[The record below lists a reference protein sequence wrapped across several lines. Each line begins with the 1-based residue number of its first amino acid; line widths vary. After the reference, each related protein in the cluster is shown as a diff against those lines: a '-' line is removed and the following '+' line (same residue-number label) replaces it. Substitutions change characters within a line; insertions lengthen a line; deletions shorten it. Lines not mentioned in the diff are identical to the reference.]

1 MIFDKAL
8 QAAPHRFKIIRLSNF
23 TTWGIGGYTASCTV
37 TSEQELTEVLNLL
50 RERSLPWVIL
60 GKGSNTLA
68 PSEGWH
74 GVVVFLRGEFTEFS
88 FKGNLVTAGGGAHL
102 PSVSG
107 AACST
112 GLSGLVFAVGIP
124 GTAGG
129 AVFMNAGA
137 YGSSVSKLIKEV
149 KVLHP
154 GSTIEYLTAGECGF
168 GYRTSLFQKSN
179 AVILGTTLRLQRVA
193 GGSGELR
200 SEAREIL
207 RLRRRKF
214 PLDVPNAGSVFRHPD
229 NGPPP
234 GKLIEDCGLKGFR
247 KGGAMVSRVHA
258 NFIENTGGA
267 TSSDVMRLIEHITEK
282 VRETTGIVLQREI
295 RQLGERI

>member
-8 QAAPHRFKIIRLSNF
+8 EAAPDRFKVIRLSDL

-37 TSEQELTEVLNLL
+37 TSEQELAEVLNLL
-50 RERSLPWVIL
+50 RGKSLPWVIL

-74 GVVVFLRGEFTEFS
+74 GVVVLLRGDFTEFS

-102 PSVSG
+102 PSVAG

-124 GTAGG
+124 GTVGG

-137 YGSSVSKLIKEV
+137 YGSSVSELIEEV
-149 KVLHP
+149 RVLHP
-154 GSTIEYLTAGECGF
+154 GGAIEYLTADECGF
-168 GYRTSLFQKSN
+168 GYRTSVFQRRDT
-179 AVILGTTLRLQRVA
+179 VVLGATLRLSRAA
-193 GGSGELR
+193 GNSGELR
-200 SEAREIL
+200 REAREIL
-207 RLRRRKF
+207 RLRRQKF
-214 PLDVPNAGSVFRHPD
+214 PLDVPNAGSVFRRPD

-234 GKLIEDCGLKGFR
+234 G
-247 KGGAMVSRVHA
+247 
-258 NFIENTGGA
+258 
-267 TSSDVMRLIEHITEK
+267 
-282 VRETTGIVLQREI
+282 
-295 RQLGERI
+295 

>member
-1 MIFDKAL
+1 MIFDHAL
-8 QAAPHRFKIIRLSNF
+8 KAAPDLFKVIKLSDF
-23 TTWGIGGYTASCTV
+23 TTWGIGGYTASCIAA
-37 TSEQELTEVLNLL
+37 SERELEDVLGLL
-50 RERSLPWVIL
+50 REQSLPWVIL

-68 PSEGWH
+68 PSAGWH
-74 GVVVFLRGEFTEFS
+74 GVVVFLKGKFTEFS
-88 FKGNLVTAGGGAHL
+88 FKGNTVTAGGGAHL

-124 GTAGG
+124 GTVGG

-137 YGSSVSKLIKEV
+137 YGSSVSELVEEIR
-149 KVLHP
+149 VLNP
-154 GSTIEYLTAGECGF
+154 DGTIEYLTAEECGF
-168 GYRTSLFQKSN
+168 GYRTSFFQQSDT
-179 AVILGTTLRLQRVA
+179 VVLGAKLQLSAAA
-193 GGSGELR
+193 GNRGELR
-200 SEAREIL
+200 REAREIL

-214 PLDVPNAGSVFRHPD
+214 PLGVPNAGSVFRRPD

-234 GKLIEDCGLKGFR
+234 GKLIENCGLKGYR
-247 KGGAMVSRVHA
+247 TGGAVVSRVHA
-258 NFIENTGGA
+258 NFIENAGGA